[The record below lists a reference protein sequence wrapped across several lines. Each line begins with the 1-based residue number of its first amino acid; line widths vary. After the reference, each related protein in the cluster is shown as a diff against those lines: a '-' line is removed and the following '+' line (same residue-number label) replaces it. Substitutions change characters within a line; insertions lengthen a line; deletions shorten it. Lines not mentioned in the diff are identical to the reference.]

1 MKLKL
6 LRKTVLDYPSG
17 SALEYH
23 DGSLFV
29 IGDDVHY
36 ILCLDD
42 QWNIIRH
49 IQLFESD
56 LERIPKPDK
65 PDIECAAVIG
75 DVLYLLGSGSKSPQR
90 DVAFIV
96 QLSDYSVK
104 RISTAAFYGIFR
116 DRNLVGEMNIEGFTG
131 CRNKLLL
138 FNRANTSQP
147 NSLIITDRKILKK
160 QFPDRFKVMPL
171 EIGSLNTIPLGISG
185 AAYCEVNDYLFITA
199 SAENTS
205 NTYDDGD
212 IVGSVLAVVDNAS
225 AALDNS
231 VFYVKHLIIE
241 LDKVDAVF
249 SKQKIES
256 VCITRQQ
263 DKAYRCVLVADNDDG
278 KSVLFEMDIQL
289 T

>member
-6 LRKTVLDYPSG
+6 LRKVVLDYPSG

-23 DGSLFV
+23 NGSLYV

-36 ILCLDD
+36 ILSLDD
-42 QWNIIRH
+42 QWNIIRR
-49 IQLFESD
+49 IELFESVW
-56 LERIPKPDK
+56 ERIPKPDK

-96 QLSDYSVK
+96 QLSDCSVK
-104 RISTAAFYGIFR
+104 KINTAAFYGIFR

-131 CRNKLLL
+131 CRDRLLL
-138 FNRANTSQP
+138 FNRGNTSQP

-160 QFPDRFKVMPL
+160 QFPDRFKVIPV
-171 EIGSLNTIPLGISG
+171 EIGSLDNIMLGISG
-185 AAYCEVNDYLFITA
+185 AGYCEVNDVLFLTA

-212 IVGSVLAVVDNAS
+212 IIGSVLGIVYDAS
-225 AALDNS
+225 TALDAS
-231 VFYVKHLIIE
+231 IFTVKHLIA

-256 VCITRQQ
+256 VCITRQL
-263 DKAYRCVLVADNDDG
+263 DKIYNCVLVADNDDG
-278 KSVLFEMDIQL
+278 KSVLFEIEIQL
-289 T
+289 S